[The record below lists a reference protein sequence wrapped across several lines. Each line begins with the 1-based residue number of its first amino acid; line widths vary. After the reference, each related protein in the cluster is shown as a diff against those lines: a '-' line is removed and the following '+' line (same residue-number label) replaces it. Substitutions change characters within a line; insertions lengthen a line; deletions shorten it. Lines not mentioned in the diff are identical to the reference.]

1 MTDKF
6 PMTKDGLKKLRDELE
21 HLKITERP
29 DVIKAISEAREHGDL
44 SENAEYH
51 AAREKQSFIEGRI
64 SELEN
69 KILRAEVID
78 TSNLDNCKVVF
89 GATVEVTDINNEKKF
104 TYRIVGTDEADIE
117 KNLISISAPLCK
129 AMMNKKVNDV
139 IEVNTPSGNKEY
151 IINSIKFN

>member
-69 KILRAEVID
+69 KILRADVID
-78 TSNLDNCKVVF
+78 TSNLDNSKVVF

-129 AMMNKKVNDV
+129 AMMNKKVDDV

-151 IINSIKFN
+151 IINSIKFS

>member
-1 MTDKF
+1 MTNKF
-6 PMTKDGLKKLRDELE
+6 PMTKDGLKKLKDELE

-69 KILRAEVID
+69 KVLRADVID
-78 TSNLDNCKVVF
+78 TSNLNSSKVVF
-89 GATVEVTDINNEKKF
+89 GATVQVTDINNEKKF
-104 TYRIVGTDEADIE
+104 TYKIVGTDEADIE

-139 IEVNTPSGNKEY
+139 IEVTTPSGNKEY

>member
-78 TSNLDNCKVVF
+78 TSNLDNSEVVF
-89 GATVEVTDINNEKKF
+89 GATVEVTDINNEKKYS
-104 TYRIVGTDEADIE
+104 YRIVGTDEADIE

-139 IEVNTPSGNKEY
+139 IEVNTPSGSKEY

>member
-78 TSNLDNCKVVF
+78 TSNLDNSEVVF

-129 AMMNKKVNDV
+129 AIMNKRVNDV
-139 IEVNTPSGNKEY
+139 IEVNTPSGSKEY